1 MNDVRDRSHR
11 LNRAT
16 GIARHGRL
24 GRRHPLRSVT
34 KVLSGVAAVALVSTA
49 SVAAIAA
56 KQVTDDF
63 GDGVA
68 IQGQPAAKAHDTELS
83 SYEGGFNVL
92 VVGTDNDPAQ
102 GTDYGERD
110 ATLNDVTILLHVSA
124 DHSNATA
131 VSIPRD
137 LVTPIPA
144 CQKPDG
150 SGSTP
155 AMAAQPINSAWGDG
169 GLNCVVQTVQGLTG
183 LPIQYSAAVS
193 FKGVIEMSNAIGGV
207 PVCVAQPIHDRYT
220 GLDLP
225 AGTNTL
231 QGDQALAFLRT
242 RHGVGDG
249 SDLGRISSQQ
259 VFLSSLLRTVQ
270 SNDTLTSPPTL
281 YKLARAAA
289 SNMQLSQSLNDVGT
303 MVQMGRALQ
312 DLPLSQVN
320 FVQYPGTTGGTG
332 VYAGKVQPTTA
343 LADQLFA
350 KIEAD
355 QSFSLGADSTG
366 IGSEQAP
373 ATAAPAAPAAPSTP
387 STPAPSASA
396 RRVGSARIIS
406 ARGAVVG
413 RHDRRPAGAVR
424 RSADLLAR
432 VRLLTGLANGPVA
445 GAGVPDAASQGS
457 QNQSGGADLVRAP
470 CPFPSERRAIGRAG
484 LGSSGNGVRCCVA
497 TARENPGM

>member
-11 LNRAT
+11 LNRTT

-24 GRRHPLRSVT
+24 RRTGAAGTLV
-34 KVLSGVAAVALVSTA
+34 KALSGVAAVALVSTA

-56 KQVTDDF
+56 KQVTDDL
-63 GDGVA
+63 GDGVR
-68 IQGQPAAKAHDTELS
+68 IEGQPAPRAAGSTGLS
-83 SYEGGFNVL
+83 SYRGGFNML
-92 VVGTDNDPAQ
+92 VVGTDNDPEQ
-102 GTDYGERD
+102 GTAYGERE
-110 ATLNDVTILLHVSA
+110 ATLNDVNILLHVAA

-137 LVTPIPA
+137 LVAPIPA
-144 CQKPDG
+144 CRKPDG
-150 SGSTP
+150 SGTT
-155 AMAAQPINSAWGDG
+155 AAQSARPINTAWGEG

-183 LPIQYSAAVS
+183 LDVQYSAAVS

-225 AGTNTL
+225 QGTSTL
-231 QGDQALAFLRT
+231 QGDQALAFLRS

-259 VFLSSLLRTVQ
+259 VFLSSLLRTVK
-270 SNDTLTSPPTL
+270 SNDTLTSPATL

-312 DLPLSQVN
+312 DLPLAQVN

-332 VYAGKVQPTTA
+332 VYSGKVQPSTE
-343 LADQLFA
+343 LATQLFA
-350 KIEAD
+350 KIKTD

-366 IGSEQAP
+366 IGSERAASAAP
-373 ATAAPAAPAAPSTP
+373 TSAAAGPTAAAS
-387 STPAPSASA
+387 PAPSAGGAASA
-396 RRVGSARIIS
+396 PATGAAPAGTAPTGSAAASS
-406 ARGAVVG
+406 APDDTIDGLQG
-413 RHDRRPAGAVR
+413 Q
-424 RSADLLAR
+424 SADEQTCSKAF
-432 VRLLTGLANGPVA
+432 
-445 GAGVPDAASQGS
+445 GS
-457 QNQSGGADLVRAP
+457 
-470 CPFPSERRAIGRAG
+470 
-484 LGSSGNGVRCCVA
+484 
-497 TARENPGM
+497 

>member
-24 GRRHPLRSVT
+24 RHRNPVGT
-34 KVLSGVAAVALVSTA
+34 AMKVLSGVATVALVSTA

-68 IQGQPAAKAHDTELS
+68 IQGQPARPATGPAALS
-83 SYEGGFNVL
+83 SYQGGFNML
-92 VVGTDNDPAQ
+92 VVGTDNDPEQ
-102 GTDYGERD
+102 GTAYGERD
-110 ATLNDVTILLHVSA
+110 ATLNDVNILLHVSA
-124 DHSNATA
+124 DHTNATA

-144 CQKPDG
+144 CRKQDG
-150 SGSTP
+150 SGTTP
-155 AMAAQPINSAWGDG
+155 AMAAQPINSAWGEG

-183 LPIQYSAAVS
+183 LDVQYSAAVS
-193 FKGVIEMSNAIGGV
+193 FQGVIEMSNAIGGV

-225 AGTNTL
+225 QGTSTL
-231 QGDQALAFLRT
+231 QGDQALAFLRS

-259 VFLSSLLRTVQ
+259 AFLSSLLRTVK

-289 SNMQLSQSLNDVGT
+289 SNMQLSQSLNDAGT
-303 MVQMGRALQ
+303 MVEMGRALQ
-312 DLPLSQVN
+312 DLPLAQVN

-332 VYAGKVQPTTA
+332 VYSGKVQPSA
-343 LADQLFA
+343 ELAAQLFA
-350 KIEAD
+350 KIRAD

-366 IGSEQAP
+366 IGAER
-373 ATAAPAAPAAPSTP
+373 AAGAGSAAGSSAAGAS
-387 STPAPSASA
+387 AGAAAGAGSASGA
-396 RRVGSARIIS
+396 GGSA
-406 ARGAVVG
+406 
-413 RHDRRPAGAVR
+413 AGAGSGAGV
-424 RSADLLAR
+424 SGAGAGAGAGAS
-432 VRLLTGLANGPVA
+432 TGTGAGASGAGA
-445 GAGVPDAASQGS
+445 GAGVGASLGADGASAGAAGAA
-457 QNQSGGADLVRAP
+457 GGASAP
-470 CPFPSERRAIGRAG
+470 A
-484 LGSSGNGVRCCVA
+484 SSPAA
-497 TARENPGM
+497 TAPAETLDGLQGQSADEQTCSKAFGS

>member
-24 GRRHPLRSVT
+24 RHRNPVGT
-34 KVLSGVAAVALVSTA
+34 AMKALSGVAAVALVSTA

-68 IQGQPAAKAHDTELS
+68 IQGQSAQPAKGPAALS
-83 SYEGGFNVL
+83 SYQGGFNML
-92 VVGTDNDPAQ
+92 VVGTDNDPEQ
-102 GTDYGERD
+102 GTAYGERD
-110 ATLNDVTILLHVSA
+110 ATLNDVNILLHVSA
-124 DHSNATA
+124 DHTNATA

-144 CQKPDG
+144 CRKQDG
-150 SGSTP
+150 SGTTP
-155 AMAAQPINSAWGDG
+155 AMAAQPINSAWGEG

-183 LPIQYSAAVS
+183 LDVQYSAAVS
-193 FKGVIEMSNAIGGV
+193 FQGVIEMSNAIGGV

-225 AGTNTL
+225 QGTSTL
-231 QGDQALAFLRT
+231 QGDQALAFLRS

-259 VFLSSLLRTVQ
+259 AFLSSLLRTVK

-289 SNMQLSQSLNDVGT
+289 SNMQLSQSLNDAGT
-303 MVQMGRALQ
+303 MVEMGRALQ
-312 DLPLSQVN
+312 DLPLAQVN

-332 VYAGKVQPTTA
+332 VYSGKVQPSA
-343 LADQLFA
+343 ELAAQLFA
-350 KIEAD
+350 KIRAD

-366 IGSEQAP
+366 IGAER
-373 ATAAPAAPAAPSTP
+373 AAGAGSAAGSAAGS
-387 STPAPSASA
+387 SAAGSAAAAGSASGA
-396 RRVGSARIIS
+396 GGSAAGAGS
-406 ARGAVVG
+406 SAGASGAGAAAGSGADLGTDGTSAGASGAAARGASA
-413 RHDRRPAGAVR
+413 PASSPAATAPAETLDGLQGQ
-424 RSADLLAR
+424 SADEQTCSKAF
-432 VRLLTGLANGPVA
+432 
-445 GAGVPDAASQGS
+445 GS
-457 QNQSGGADLVRAP
+457 
-470 CPFPSERRAIGRAG
+470 
-484 LGSSGNGVRCCVA
+484 
-497 TARENPGM
+497 

>member
-24 GRRHPLRSVT
+24 RHRNPVGT
-34 KVLSGVAAVALVSTA
+34 AMKVLSGVAAVALVSTA

-68 IQGQPAAKAHDTELS
+68 IQGQPAQPAKGPAALS
-83 SYEGGFNVL
+83 SYQGGFNML
-92 VVGTDNDPAQ
+92 VVGTDNDPEQ
-102 GTDYGERD
+102 GTAYGERD
-110 ATLNDVTILLHVSA
+110 ATLNDVNILLHVSA
-124 DHSNATA
+124 DHTNATA

-144 CQKPDG
+144 CRKQDG
-150 SGSTP
+150 SGTTP
-155 AMAAQPINSAWGDG
+155 AMAAQPINSAWGEG

-183 LPIQYSAAVS
+183 LDVQYSAAVS
-193 FKGVIEMSNAIGGV
+193 FQGVIEMSNAIGGV

-225 AGTNTL
+225 QGTSTL
-231 QGDQALAFLRT
+231 QGDQALAFLRS

-259 VFLSSLLRTVQ
+259 AFLSSLLRTVK

-289 SNMQLSQSLNDVGT
+289 SNMQLSQSLNDAGT
-303 MVQMGRALQ
+303 MVEMGRALQ
-312 DLPLSQVN
+312 DLPLAQVN

-332 VYAGKVQPTTA
+332 VYSGKVQPSA
-343 LADQLFA
+343 ELAAQLFA
-350 KIEAD
+350 KIRAD

-366 IGSEQAP
+366 IGAER
-373 ATAAPAAPAAPSTP
+373 AAGAGSAAR
-387 STPAPSASA
+387 ASA
-396 RRVGSARIIS
+396 A
-406 ARGAVVG
+406 GASG
-413 RHDRRPAGAVR
+413 APAGA
-424 RSADLLAR
+424 SAGAAA
-432 VRLLTGLANGPVA
+432 GSASGAGGSPA
-445 GAGVPDAASQGS
+445 GAGTGAGAGGAGATAGAGSGTGTGASGAGAAAGS
-457 QNQSGGADLVRAP
+457 GADL
-470 CPFPSERRAIGRAG
+470 GTDGAG
-484 LGSSGNGVRCCVA
+484 LGSDGASAGGA
-497 TARENPGM
+497 TAPASSPAATAPAETLDGLQGQSADEQTCSKAFGS

>member
-24 GRRHPLRSVT
+24 RHRNPVGT
-34 KVLSGVAAVALVSTA
+34 AMKALSGVAAVALVSTA

-68 IQGQPAAKAHDTELS
+68 IQGQPAQPAKGPAALS
-83 SYEGGFNVL
+83 SYQGGFNML
-92 VVGTDNDPAQ
+92 VVGTDNDPEQ
-102 GTDYGERD
+102 GTAYGERD
-110 ATLNDVTILLHVSA
+110 ATLNDVNILLHVSA
-124 DHSNATA
+124 DHTNATA

-144 CQKPDG
+144 CRKQDG
-150 SGSTP
+150 SGTTP
-155 AMAAQPINSAWGDG
+155 AMAAQPINSAWGEG

-183 LPIQYSAAVS
+183 LDVQYSAAVS
-193 FKGVIEMSNAIGGV
+193 FQGVIEMSNAIGGV

-225 AGTNTL
+225 QGTSTL
-231 QGDQALAFLRT
+231 QGDQALAFLRS

-259 VFLSSLLRTVQ
+259 AFLSSLLRTVK

-289 SNMQLSQSLNDVGT
+289 SNMQLSQSLNDAGT
-303 MVQMGRALQ
+303 MVEMGRALQ
-312 DLPLSQVN
+312 DLPLAQVN

-332 VYAGKVQPTTA
+332 VYSGKVQPSA
-343 LADQLFA
+343 ELAAQLFA
-350 KIEAD
+350 KIRAD

-366 IGSEQAP
+366 IGAER
-373 ATAAPAAPAAPSTP
+373 AAGAGSAAGSAAGS
-387 STPAPSASA
+387 SAAGSAAAAGSASGA
-396 RRVGSARIIS
+396 GGSAAGAGS
-406 ARGAVVG
+406 GAGASGAGAAAGSGADLGTDGTSAGASGAAARGASA
-413 RHDRRPAGAVR
+413 PASSPAATAPAETLDGLQGQ
-424 RSADLLAR
+424 SADEQTCSKAF
-432 VRLLTGLANGPVA
+432 
-445 GAGVPDAASQGS
+445 GS
-457 QNQSGGADLVRAP
+457 
-470 CPFPSERRAIGRAG
+470 
-484 LGSSGNGVRCCVA
+484 
-497 TARENPGM
+497 

>member
-24 GRRHPLRSVT
+24 RHRHPVGT
-34 KVLSGVAAVALVSTA
+34 ITQVLSGVVAVALVSSA

-56 KQVTDDF
+56 KQVTDDL
-63 GDGVA
+63 GDGVQ
-68 IQGQPAAKAHDTELS
+68 IQGQAAPKAKVATALS
-83 SYEGGFNVL
+83 AYEGGFNML
-92 VVGTDNDPAQ
+92 VVGTDNDPEQ
-102 GTDYGERD
+102 GTAYGERD
-110 ATLNDVTILLHVSA
+110 ATLNDVNILLHVSA
-124 DHSNATA
+124 DHTNATA

-137 LVTPIPA
+137 LITPIPG

-150 SGSTP
+150 SGTTP
-155 AMAAQPINSAWGDG
+155 AMAAQPINSAWGEG

-183 LPIQYSAAVS
+183 LPVQYSAAVS
-193 FKGVIEMSNAIGGV
+193 FNGVIEMSNAIGGV

-225 AGTNTL
+225 QGTTTL
-231 QGDQALAFLRT
+231 QGDQALAFLRS

-259 VFLSSLLRTVQ
+259 VFLSSLLRTVK
-270 SNDTLTSPPTL
+270 SNDTLTSPTTL

-312 DLPLSQVN
+312 DLPLAQVN

-332 VYAGKVQPTTA
+332 VYAGKVQPSTE
-343 LADQLFA
+343 LAAQLFT
-350 KIEAD
+350 KIKAD

-366 IGSEQAP
+366 IGSESAASAGQSTGSSAAGSAP
-373 ATAAPAAPAAPSTP
+373 APAGSPAAPSTSAAGSANDAP
-387 STPAPSASA
+387 AAETPTATAPSETID
-396 RRVGSARIIS
+396 GLQ
-406 ARGAVVG
+406 GQ
-413 RHDRRPAGAVR
+413 
-424 RSADLLAR
+424 SADQQTCSKAF
-432 VRLLTGLANGPVA
+432 
-445 GAGVPDAASQGS
+445 GS
-457 QNQSGGADLVRAP
+457 
-470 CPFPSERRAIGRAG
+470 
-484 LGSSGNGVRCCVA
+484 
-497 TARENPGM
+497 

>member
-1 MNDVRDRSHR
+1 VNDVRDRSHR

-24 GRRHPLRSVT
+24 RHRNPVGT
-34 KVLSGVAAVALVSTA
+34 AMKALSGVAAVALVSTA

-68 IQGQPAAKAHDTELS
+68 IQGQPAQPAKGPAALS
-83 SYEGGFNVL
+83 SYQGGFNML
-92 VVGTDNDPAQ
+92 VVGTDNDPEQ
-102 GTDYGERD
+102 GTAYGERD
-110 ATLNDVTILLHVSA
+110 ATLNDVNILLHVSA
-124 DHSNATA
+124 DHTNATA

-144 CQKPDG
+144 CRKQDG
-150 SGSTP
+150 SGTTP
-155 AMAAQPINSAWGDG
+155 AMAAQPINSAWGEG

-183 LPIQYSAAVS
+183 LDVQYSAAVS
-193 FKGVIEMSNAIGGV
+193 FQGVIEMSNAIGGV

-225 AGTNTL
+225 QGTSTL
-231 QGDQALAFLRT
+231 QGDQALAFLRS

-259 VFLSSLLRTVQ
+259 AFLSSLLRTVK

-289 SNMQLSQSLNDVGT
+289 SNMQLSQSLNDAGT
-303 MVQMGRALQ
+303 MVEMGRALQ
-312 DLPLSQVN
+312 DLPLAQVN

-332 VYAGKVQPTTA
+332 VYSGKVQPSA
-343 LADQLFA
+343 ELAAQLFA
-350 KIEAD
+350 KIRAD

-366 IGSEQAP
+366 IGAER
-373 ATAAPAAPAAPSTP
+373 AAGAGSAAGSAAGS
-387 STPAPSASA
+387 SAAGSAAAAGSASGA
-396 RRVGSARIIS
+396 GGSAAGAGS
-406 ARGAVVG
+406 GAGASGAGAAAGSGADLGTDGTSAGASGAAARGASA
-413 RHDRRPAGAVR
+413 PASSPAATAPAETLDGLQGQ
-424 RSADLLAR
+424 SADEQTCSKAF
-432 VRLLTGLANGPVA
+432 
-445 GAGVPDAASQGS
+445 GS
-457 QNQSGGADLVRAP
+457 
-470 CPFPSERRAIGRAG
+470 
-484 LGSSGNGVRCCVA
+484 
-497 TARENPGM
+497 

>member
-24 GRRHPLRSVT
+24 RHRNPVGT
-34 KVLSGVAAVALVSTA
+34 AMKVLSGVAAVALVSTA

-68 IQGQPAAKAHDTELS
+68 IQGQPAQPAKGPAALS
-83 SYEGGFNVL
+83 SYQGGFNML
-92 VVGTDNDPAQ
+92 VVGTDNDPEQ
-102 GTDYGERD
+102 GTAYGERD
-110 ATLNDVTILLHVSA
+110 ATLNDVNILLHVSA
-124 DHSNATA
+124 DHTNATA

-144 CQKPDG
+144 CRKQDG
-150 SGSTP
+150 SGTTP
-155 AMAAQPINSAWGDG
+155 AMAAQPINSAWGEG

-183 LPIQYSAAVS
+183 LDVQYSAAVS
-193 FKGVIEMSNAIGGV
+193 FQGVIEMSNAIGGV

-225 AGTNTL
+225 QGTSTL
-231 QGDQALAFLRT
+231 QGDQALAFLRS

-259 VFLSSLLRTVQ
+259 AFLSSLLRTVK

-289 SNMQLSQSLNDVGT
+289 SNMQLSQSLNDAGT
-303 MVQMGRALQ
+303 MVEMGRALQ
-312 DLPLSQVN
+312 DLPLAQVN

-332 VYAGKVQPTTA
+332 VYSGKVQPSA
-343 LADQLFA
+343 ELAAQLFA
-350 KIEAD
+350 KIRAD

-366 IGSEQAP
+366 IGAER
-373 ATAAPAAPAAPSTP
+373 AAGAG
-387 STPAPSASA
+387 SASGA
-396 RRVGSARIIS
+396 GGSA
-406 ARGAVVG
+406 
-413 RHDRRPAGAVR
+413 AGAGSGTG
-424 RSADLLAR
+424 SAG
-432 VRLLTGLANGPVA
+432 TGAGASTGTGAGASGAGA
-445 GAGVPDAASQGS
+445 GAGVGASLGADGASAGAAGAAA
-457 QNQSGGADLVRAP
+457 GGASAP
-470 CPFPSERRAIGRAG
+470 ANSPA
-484 LGSSGNGVRCCVA
+484 A
-497 TARENPGM
+497 TAPAETLDGLQGQSADEQTCSKAFGS